1 MKFMRSSS
9 NALSG
14 LSDFFHDHP
23 TLRRILLM
31 VILLVLLLV
40 CWKFGSWSEA
50 TKMQKTSG
58 IPQSEAEMETNF
70 PFLALSELDRR
81 TEPVAEAV
89 LLDLNALED
98 GYTISEEGDYLLSGQ
113 MQGTLRI
120 LCPEGHVHLFMENA
134 AIRGISGPA
143 IYCEDADKLVIT
155 LMPDTKNLLSD
166 DGSNRAYPET
176 EATVYCT
183 SDLTLNGTGDLQV
196 NAYYKDAIRS
206 KDSLKIVDGSYE
218 IKCKRTAFHGN
229 DGIHAA
235 GGTFQ
240 ISSEKY
246 GMKTTKNGADGR
258 GNLMVTGGKY
268 GIVAGRNAFV
278 AVQGDLYITNCLVSS
293 KSIVND
299 FSVGGKMYVQKGCV
313 Q

>member
-1 MKFMRSSS
+1 MRSSNNVNS
-9 NALSG
+9 RGSG
-14 LSDFFHDHP
+14 FFLNHP
-23 TLRRILLM
+23 FLRKILWM
-31 VILLVLLLV
+31 VLLIALLFG
-40 CWKFGSWSEA
+40 CWKFGSWSESA
-50 TKMQKTSG
+50 KARQASV
-58 IPQSEAEMETNF
+58 IPQNEAEIETNY
-70 PFLALSELDRR
+70 PFLALNELDQR
-81 TEPVAEAV
+81 TEPSVEAV
-89 LLDLNALED
+89 RLDLGTLKD
-98 GYTISEEGDYLLSGQ
+98 GYTISEEGDYLLSGE

-120 LCPEGHVHLFMENA
+120 LCPEGHVHLFLENA
-134 AIRGISGPA
+134 TIRGINGPA